1 MMDVRI
7 GNVHDV
13 RRRRMRVGAA
23 IVAVFLLLM
32 VLAVWMGMRPPAV
45 DGDSIWTGT
54 VERGELLHEVV
65 AAGRLVA
72 DEVRAVTN
80 RAAGVVEQRRVLPG
94 DRVEVGDVLLV
105 MASPELDEELA
116 AARWELAEARAN
128 EVLAEVES
136 DNEKLDLEAQVAR
149 AEADYTST
157 RLELEAQEQ
166 LGEGQ
171 VFSSLEVQRTRLEA
185 NQLKKRLDAERA
197 RLARFDEV
205 RRAEREAAEARLGA
219 LADRLA
225 RLEALRDDLEV
236 KAGMPGVVLEITPE
250 EGARLPAG
258 EPVARIVDPDRLIA
272 RVAVDERSAS
282 RVRVGLPAELELGR
296 VRLDGRVV
304 RVDPGVENRLVDV
317 DIELLDEAADAQL
330 RPDLSVTARI
340 ELERIEDTLKLDRPS
355 RMPEAGGA
363 VELFRLTDGGKRAR
377 RVEVEVG
384 RASMREVEVVA
395 GLEAGDRV
403 ILADMS
409 EWMDHEAIRI
419 R

>member
-1 MMDVRI
+1 MDVRI
-7 GNVHDV
+7 GNPRQVL
-13 RRRRMRVGAA
+13 RRKRRIAL
-23 IVAVFLLLM
+23 AVLSAFVVL
-32 VLAVWMGMRPPAV
+32 VTLAVWMGMRPPAV

-54 VERGELLHEVV
+54 VERGELVHEVV

-94 DRVEVGDVLLV
+94 DRVELGDVLLV
-105 MASPELDEELA
+105 MASPELDEDLT

-219 LADRLA
+219 LGDRVA

-377 RVEVEVG
+377 RVEVELG
-384 RASMREVEVVA
+384 RASMREVEVVD
-395 GLEAGDRV
+395 GLEAADRV

>member
-1 MMDVRI
+1 MDVRI
-7 GNVHDV
+7 GNPRQVL
-13 RRRRMRVGAA
+13 RRKRRIAL
-23 IVAVFLLLM
+23 AVLSAFVVL
-32 VLAVWMGMRPPAV
+32 VTLAVWMGMRPPAV

-54 VERGELLHEVV
+54 VERGELVHEVV

-94 DRVEVGDVLLV
+94 DRVELGDVLLV
-105 MASPELDEELA
+105 MASPELDEDLA

-219 LADRLA
+219 LGDRVA

-377 RVEVEVG
+377 RVEVELG
-384 RASMREVEVVA
+384 RASMREVEVVD
-395 GLEAGDRV
+395 GLEAADRV

-409 EWMDHEAIRI
+409 EWSDHAEIRI

>member
-7 GNVHDV
+7 GNVHEV
-13 RRRRMRVGAA
+13 RRRRMRAGVSL
-23 IVAVFLLLM
+23 VAVFLVLM
-32 VLAVWMGMRPPAV
+32 VLAVWIGIRPPAV

-54 VERGELLHEVV
+54 VERGELVHEVV

-94 DRVEVGDVLLV
+94 DRVELGDVLLV

-185 NQLKKRLDAERA
+185 NQLQKRLDAERA

-282 RVRVGLPAELELGR
+282 RVRVGLPTELELGR
-296 VRLDGRVV
+296 ARLDGRVV
-304 RVDPGVENRLVDV
+304 RIDPGVENRLVDV
-317 DIELLDEAADAQL
+317 DIELLDDAASAQL

-355 RMPEAGGA
+355 RMPEADGA
-363 VELFRLTDGGKRAR
+363 VELFRLTDGGNRAE
-377 RVEVEVG
+377 RVEVVFG
-384 RASMREVEVVA
+384 RASMREAEVVD

-409 EWMDHEAIRI
+409 EWMDHAAIRI